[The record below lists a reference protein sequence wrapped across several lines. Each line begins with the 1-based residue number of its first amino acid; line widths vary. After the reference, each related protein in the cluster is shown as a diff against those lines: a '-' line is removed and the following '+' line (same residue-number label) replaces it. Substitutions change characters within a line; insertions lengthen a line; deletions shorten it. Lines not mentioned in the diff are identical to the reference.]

1 MGHLI
6 TIISQIAVH
15 ARMPVQFFLNY
26 YQEKS
31 ALPTSDIFP
40 PSSSE
45 LKGYDVK
52 MRECDKHLSAFK

>member
-1 MGHLI
+1 
-6 TIISQIAVH
+6 
-15 ARMPVQFFLNY
+15 MPVQFFLNY

-31 ALPTSDIFP
+31 ALPTSDIFS